1 LPFKLLKMAKFYSLK
16 VSDVKRETAEAVSV
30 AFEVPVQL
38 LPEYQFKQGQYLT
51 LKLKVNG
58 EEIRRSYSIC
68 TSPYSEKE
76 LRIAVKEVNGGR
88 CSVYLNKQLKPGDTL
103 EVMTP
108 MGNFYS
114 SLSGSNKKNYVLF
127 AGGSGITPMMS
138 ILKSVLYIEKQSTI
152 TLVYANRDEE
162 ATIFKAEIDKIA
174 EQNTDRLK
182 VIYVYD
188 APKGVVSDIYKG
200 MMTAEKANAIMKE
213 HNISTESEF
222 FICGPGPMMEN
233 VKSVLEK
240 LNVDKEK
247 IHIEYFTAV
256 IEAVAKAEGS
266 ASGVAVNSNVTVLQY
281 GVPTD
286 FVLNTDGS
294 SILDAALE
302 AGVDV
307 PFSCKGAVCC
317 TCRAKVIEGKA
328 KMDANFALTD
338 AEVEEGFIL
347 TCQAH
352 PITDKLVVDYD
363 AI

>member
-1 LPFKLLKMAKFYSLK
+1 MAKFNSLK
-16 VSDVKRETAEAVSV
+16 VSDVRRETADAVSV

-38 LPEYQFKQGQYLT
+38 QPEYQFRQGQYLT
-51 LKLKVNG
+51 LKLTING

-76 LRIAVKEVNGGR
+76 LRIAVKEVKGGR
-88 CSVYLNKQLKPGDTL
+88 GSVFLNQKLKKGDAL

-138 ILKSVLYIEKQSTI
+138 ILKSVLYIEKQSSI
-152 TLVYANRDEE
+152 TLIYANRDEE
-162 ATIFKAEIDKIA
+162 STIFRSEIEKIRNEHADK
-174 EQNTDRLK
+174 LK
-182 VIYVYD
+182 VISVYD
-188 APKGVVSDIYKG
+188 SPKSAVEELYKG
-200 MMTAEKANAIMKE
+200 MMTTEKVKALLEKHVDLKADN
-213 HNISTESEF
+213 EF

-233 VKSVLEK
+233 VKYILEGAGI
-240 LNVDKEK
+240 VKEK
-247 IHIEYFTAV
+247 IHIEYFAAV
-256 IEAVAKAEGS
+256 IDAVAKAEGNDET
-266 ASGVAVNSNVTVLQY
+266 ASVSSKVTVVQY
-281 GVPTD
+281 GIATE
-286 FVLNTDGS
+286 FVLNTEGS
-294 SILDAALE
+294 TILDAALE

-317 TCRAKVIEGKA
+317 TCRAKIIEGKA

-338 AEVEEGFIL
+338 NEVAEGFIL
-347 TCQAH
+347 TCQSH
-352 PITDKLVVDYD
+352 PLTEKLVVDYD

>member
-1 LPFKLLKMAKFYSLK
+1 MAKFYSLK
-16 VSDVKRETAEAVSV
+16 VSDVKRETADAVSV

-38 LPEYQFKQGQYLT
+38 QPEYQFRQGQYLT
-51 LKLKVNG
+51 LKLNVNG

-76 LRIAVKEVNGGR
+76 LRIAVKEVKDGR
-88 CSVYLNKQLKPGDTL
+88 ASVFLNQKLKAGDSL

-114 SLSGSNKKNYVLF
+114 SLSGANKKNYVLF

-138 ILKSVLYIEKQSTI
+138 ILKSVLYIEKQSSI

-162 ATIFKAEIDKIA
+162 ATIFRAEIERLAAQHADK
-174 EQNTDRLK
+174 LK
-182 VIYVYD
+182 VVHTYD
-188 APKGVVSDIYKG
+188 SPKQQVEDLYKG
-200 MMTAEKANAIMKE
+200 LMTTEKVKAIVEK
-213 HNISTESEF
+213 HVDLKQDNEF

-233 VKSVLEK
+233 VKYILEG
-240 LNVDKEK
+240 LSIPKEK
-247 IHIEYFTAV
+247 IHIEYFSAV
-256 IEAVAKAEGS
+256 IDAVAKAES
-266 ASGVAVNSNVTVLQY
+266 AETASVSSKVTVMQY
-281 GVPTD
+281 GISTD
-286 FVLNTDGS
+286 FVLHTEGS
-294 SILDAALE
+294 TILDAALE

-317 TCRAKVIEGKA
+317 TCRAKILEGKA

-338 AEVEEGFIL
+338 NEVAEGFIL

-352 PITDKLVVDYD
+352 PITERLVVDYD